1 VRREVAVWR
10 RVMADPRTPRASRW
24 LLAVAVGYAVLPFD
38 LIPDVVP
45 GLGYLDDVLIIA
57 LLVAWAV
64 RRVPPEVIA
73 DARRDTAP

>member
-1 VRREVAVWR
+1 MRREVAVWR

-38 LIPDVVP
+38 LIPDVIPV
-45 GLGYLDDVLIIA
+45 LGHLDDVVVIA

-73 DARRDTAP
+73 DARRDAGG